1 MAHVHA
7 HHGQL
12 HHGHLH
18 RADADARALRLALAL
33 ILAFMAA
40 EVAAGIVASSLALL
54 SDAAHM
60 LTDAAALGLSLAAV
74 RIAQRPAGGAMTYGF
89 GRVEILSAQANGV
102 ALALLALG
110 IVVAAVQR
118 LFAPP
123 DVDGALVTIVAVA
136 GIGVNLAATLA
147 LSGASRAS
155 LNVEGSY
162 RHILTDLFAFVATAV
177 AGVTILLTGFARA
190 DAIASLLVAAL
201 MLQAGTSLVRA
212 SARVFLEAAPP
223 GLDPQQIGHAL
234 AAYPRVVEVHDL
246 HVWEVTS
253 GFPALSAHVT
263 VRAGEDCHALRHGL
277 QGMLRERFGL
287 RHTTLQVDHEAAR
300 QPPLQI
306 EPADAQADTASP
318 SARRQPEK

>member
-7 HHGQL
+7 E
-12 HHGHLH
+12 HGHVH
-18 RADADARALRLALAL
+18 RATGDARALKFALTL

-60 LTDAAALGLSLAAV
+60 LTDAAALALALAAV
-74 RIAQRPAGGAMTYGF
+74 RIAQRPARGAMTYGF

-102 ALALLALG
+102 ALVLLALG
-110 IVVAAVQR
+110 IVVAAIQR
-118 LFAPP
+118 LFSPP
-123 DVDGALVTIVAVA
+123 DVDGVLVTIVAVV

-147 LSGASRAS
+147 LSGARRES

-177 AGVTILLTGFARA
+177 AGGVILLSGFARA

-201 MLQAGTSLVRA
+201 MLHAGAGLVRA
-212 SARVFLEAAPP
+212 SARVFLEAAPR

-234 AAYPRVVEVHDL
+234 AAHPGVVEVHDL

-263 VRAGEDCHALRHGL
+263 VRAGDDCHARRHEL
-277 QGMLRERFGL
+277 QQLVRERFEV
-287 RHTTLQVDHEAAR
+287 RHTTLQVDHEAAP

-306 EPADAQADTASP
+306 EPTLAQAGTASP